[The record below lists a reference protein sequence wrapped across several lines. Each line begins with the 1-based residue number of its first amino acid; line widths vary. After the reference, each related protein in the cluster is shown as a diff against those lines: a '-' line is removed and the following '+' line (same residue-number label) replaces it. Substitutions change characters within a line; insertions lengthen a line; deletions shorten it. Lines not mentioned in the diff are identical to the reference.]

1 MAEIE
6 WTEEAKYWL
15 QQIYDYISR
24 DNEEAAWQV
33 ILGIYD
39 RVQILRQ
46 FPESGHRYEKYPDR
60 HIRIL
65 LYGHYR
71 VAYLIRDIRTAHALI
86 NAGCTSQIW
95 ICRADKFQVQSVRIF
110 YEDITDGVS
119 TRRAPHPWRA
129 RGRRWT

>member
-15 QQIYDYISR
+15 QQIYDYIAS
-24 DNEEAAWQV
+24 DNEEAAWQA

-46 FPESGHRYEKYPDR
+46 FPESDQRYEKYPDKN
-60 HIRIL
+60 IRIL

-71 VAYLIRDIRTAHALI
+71 IAYLIRDENIIHILGVLHGALDI
-86 NAGCTSQIW
+86 
-95 ICRADKFQVQSVRIF
+95 DEHLKRIL
-110 YEDITDGVS
+110 
-119 TRRAPHPWRA
+119 
-129 RGRRWT
+129 

>member
-15 QQIYDYISR
+15 QQIYEYIAR

-46 FPESGHRYEKYPDR
+46 FLNLDIATKSIPTSTS
-60 HIRIL
+60 
-65 LYGHYR
+65 
-71 VAYLIRDIRTAHALI
+71 AYCSTVTTGSRT
-86 NAGCTSQIW
+86 
-95 ICRADKFQVQSVRIF
+95 
-110 YEDITDGVS
+110 
-119 TRRAPHPWRA
+119 
-129 RGRRWT
+129 

>member
-15 QQIYDYISR
+15 QQIYDYIAR

-39 RVQILRQ
+39 RVQVLRH
-46 FPESGHRYEKYPDR
+46 FPESGHRYEKYPDK

-71 VAYLIRDIRTAHALI
+71 IAYVIPDENMIHILGVLHGALDIDEHL
-86 NAGCTSQIW
+86 
-95 ICRADKFQVQSVRIF
+95 KRIL
-110 YEDITDGVS
+110 
-119 TRRAPHPWRA
+119 
-129 RGRRWT
+129 